1 MVNALRLFGFLS
13 KKAPAPIAEAGTNN
27 EAEESFDDESAETIL
42 GLAQASQ
49 EYADGAGLPDDALN
63 ETLSDF
69 VQEIQTHDARDNE
82 ETEDAVTE
90 DDARDNEETEDAVTE
105 DDAPEDDAPED
116 DAPEDD
122 APEDTDTEIILDLA
136 DDLVD
141 DPAALLPETP
151 DQPLTPL
158 TPDALFPAL
167 ATDTPPKPGRV
178 KILVWSF
185 LLAITVTLLLGA
197 TAFGTYLYAL
207 KQAPSA
213 RDIAQLDGQ
222 GLHVTAVSFERI
234 DSQLG
239 ETLLINIDL
248 QNNSQQAQK
257 LGKIDIYLTGA
268 EEKVLASWQIDTSGQ
283 QLDQQERTAIT
294 TRLFTIPDGLQ
305 NVMAVHHSTARE

>member
-13 KKAPAPIAEAGTNN
+13 KKAPAPITEAGTNN
-27 EAEESFDDESAETIL
+27 EAEEGFDDESAETIL

-69 VQEIQTHDARDNE
+69 VQEIQTHDARDNN
-82 ETEDAVTE
+82 ETEGA
-90 DDARDNEETEDAVTE
+90 ATE
-105 DDAPEDDAPED
+105 DDAPEDA
-116 DAPEDD
+116 
-122 APEDTDTEIILDLA
+122 DTEIILDLA
-136 DDLVD
+136 DD
-141 DPAALLPETP
+141 PAALLPETP
-151 DQPLTPL
+151 NPPNPPLTPL

-167 ATDTPPKPGRV
+167 GTDTPPKPGRV

-268 EEKVLASWQIDTSGQ
+268 EEKVMASWQIDTSGQ
-283 QLDQQERTAIT
+283 QLDPQERTAIT

>member
-1 MVNALRLFGFLS
+1 M
-13 KKAPAPIAEAGTNN
+13 
-27 EAEESFDDESAETIL
+27 
-42 GLAQASQ
+42 
-49 EYADGAGLPDDALN
+49 
-63 ETLSDF
+63 
-69 VQEIQTHDARDNE
+69 QEIQTHDARDNE

-122 APEDTDTEIILDLA
+122 APEDDAPEDTDTEIILDLA
-136 DDLVD
+136 DD
-141 DPAALLPETP
+141 PAALLPETP
-151 DQPLTPL
+151 DRPLAPLTPL

-239 ETLLINIDL
+239 ETCSSILTCKITASRHKNWARLIFI
-248 QNNSQQAQK
+248 
-257 LGKIDIYLTGA
+257 
-268 EEKVLASWQIDTSGQ
+268 
-283 QLDQQERTAIT
+283 
-294 TRLFTIPDGLQ
+294 
-305 NVMAVHHSTARE
+305 

>member
-1 MVNALRLFGFLS
+1 MNALRLFGFLS
-13 KKAPAPIAEAGTNN
+13 KKAPAPNAEAGTNK

-63 ETLSDF
+63 ETLTDF
-69 VQEIQTHDARDNE
+69 VQEIQTHDARDGA
-82 ETEDAVTE
+82 ETEGAETEGAVTKDTALE
-90 DDARDNEETEDAVTE
+90 NDALEN
-105 DDAPEDDAPED
+105 DAPKDDV
-116 DAPEDD
+116 
-122 APEDTDTEIILDLA
+122 PEDTDTEIILDLA

-141 DPAALLPETP
+141 DPAPFLLEAPDTP
-151 DQPLTPL
+151 F
-158 TPDALFPAL
+158 TPDALFPEITAE
-167 ATDTPPKPGRV
+167 TPPKTGRV
-178 KILVWSF
+178 KMLVWSF
-185 LLAITVTLLLGA
+185 LLAITVTALLGA

-213 RDIAQLDGQ
+213 RDIVQLEGQ
-222 GLHVTAVSFERI
+222 GLNVTAVSFERI

-268 EEKVLASWQIDTSGQ
+268 QEKVLASWQIDTSGQ

-294 TRLFTIPDGLQ
+294 TRLFTIPEGLQ